1 MRSLAV
7 VATLMFLGSTEARL
21 FGKKNKKQVC
31 GPCPNGAVDCASCT
45 SSTVRTI
52 TEQTCT
58 TCTKKVQ
65 QVQPPKVVPAPITY
79 ELVQK
84 PVAYAI
90 VQKPAPA
97 YVPQPAPCACN
108 QPSCTP
114 CVAPKPYVPVVTCS
128 ITCTTADCVPCI
140 HNGALTHSTP
150 IPSVPVQS
158 APVPLAPASKTTV
171 VVNKQINQPSSE
183 IIVDG
188 NGLVSVGGKTITA

>member
-21 FGKKNKKQVC
+21 FGGKKNKKQVC
-31 GPCPNGAVDCASCT
+31 GPCPNGAIDCNTSCT
-45 SSTVRTI
+45 SSTVRTV

-58 TCTKKVQ
+58 TCTKKVK
-65 QVQPPKVVPAPITY
+65 QVQPKVVQAPITY

-90 VQKPAPA
+90 VQKPVEHVAK
-97 YVPQPAPCACN
+97 PAPCVCN
-108 QPSCTP
+108 QSSCGP
-114 CVAPKPYVPVVTCS
+114 CSVPKPVITCS
-128 ITCTTADCVPCI
+128 ITCTTADCIPCAVPS
-140 HNGALTHSTP
+140 TPSTP
-150 IPSVPVQS
+150 IPLVPQP
-158 APVPLAPASKTTV
+158 AQVPLVPASKTTV
-171 VVNKQINQPSSE
+171 VVDKRINQPSTE